1 MLTNS
6 SNGHL
11 QTFGNYK
18 IQSICLEFKRSKP
31 KGIKQFKLVLNSEFI
46 IRSTGN
52 EGAEM
57 CIWLIL
63 STLKHYQ
70 HVIFNMYSLSPKC
83 PSGFAKVHNIN
94 PLKWFHGIR
103 FVLDNFILIN
113 ITCTTDGGS
122 VLLYHKMPENFE
134 KFMDNIYLTQCMRI
148 IYPSQNQHYHSR
160 FCHFEIHHK

>member
-11 QTFGNYK
+11 QTFENYK

-57 CIWLIL
+57 CVWLIL
-63 STLKHYQ
+63 STLKHYR
-70 HVIFNMYSLSPKC
+70 HVIINMYSLSKM
-83 PSGFAKVHNIN
+83 S
-94 PLKWFHGIR
+94 IR
-103 FVLDNFILIN
+103 LCKGPQYKPIQMVRWHKICTGQLHLNKYV
-113 ITCTTDGGS
+113 TCTTDDGS
-122 VLLYHKMPENFE
+122 VLLYDKMPENL
-134 KFMDNIYLTQCMRI
+134 KIYHNIYLTQRMRI

-160 FCHFEIHHK
+160 FCHF